1 MSARLTIAGAARTL
15 NSRAP
20 AHLPALIVMTDTAR
34 LADPLR
40 VVDQLPKGAAIILRH
55 YADDDAPVRGR
66 AREELAR
73 ALARSCRARRLL
85 LLVAADMKL
94 ALRIGASGLHIP
106 EWQLRASVGP
116 RRLPRRGFIITA
128 ACHSAGA
135 GARGKAGRGR
145 GPSGTGVSQCQ
156 PSRRADTR
164 PTALQHAGPWRHDP
178 GLRAGGRQCPDCPAA
193 RAERRHRHSRDRFC
207 FRPLTL

>member
-1 MSARLTIAGAARTL
+1 MSARLTIAAVARAL

-20 AHLPALIVMTDTAR
+20 ANLPALIVMTDTAR

-106 EWQLRASVGP
+106 EWQLRANAGP

-135 GARGKAGRGR
+135 LARAARLSVDAALLAPVFPSASHPGAPTLGPLRFSALVHGATIPVYALGGVNARTAR
-145 GPSGTGVSQCQ
+145 RLGPSGAIGIAGIGFVS
-156 PSRRADTR
+156 D
-164 PTALQHAGPWRHDP
+164 H
-178 GLRAGGRQCPDCPAA
+178 
-193 RAERRHRHSRDRFC
+193 
-207 FRPLTL
+207 